1 MPRRKPT
8 DSKTDA
14 LIRQGAL
21 NRRPDAVRDEIFASS
36 DFFDR
41 RDLVQVRYEMLRRVR
56 VEGGSVAE
64 TAKCFGVSRPTYYKL
79 DADFGRS
86 GLSGLL
92 PQKRGPKGGHKLT
105 AEALSAITAELEA
118 NPSTP
123 LASLKALLR
132 RRFRVAV
139 HDRTIARALAREKK
153 KDR

>member
-21 NRRPDAVRDEIFASS
+21 NRRPDAVRDDIFASS

-64 TAKCFGVSRPTYYKL
+64 TAKRFGVSRPTYYKL

-105 AEALSAITAELEA
+105 AEALSAVTAELEA

-123 LASLKALLR
+123 LASLNALLR